1 MISSWLGASAV
12 GWLAPVVP
20 TAGVMPLFEVFGVF
34 VAGTLIKVV
43 VSDIPAC

>member
-20 TAGVMPLFEVFGVF
+20 AEGAMPLSAVFGVF
-34 VAGTLIKVV
+34 VAGLLIGVV
-43 VSDIPAC
+43 VSGVPAC